1 MDRRTNCRTRRRL
14 GLMRSVPAYCY
25 DIATDSQPVLNI
37 GTVGSM
43 LADIGSSLCTPSSEV
58 YSYSFPLS
66 NGASSSFASNVAR
79 CESDLGIATN
89 ALEKLLQRWIGEN
102 AVPGS
107 KHKQNTERPPSLIS
121 SSKATVFLDAVV
133 RVRSQIWPFIGA
145 VLRIAVRL

>member
-14 GLMRSVPAYCY
+14 GLMRSVPAYCF
-25 DIATDSQPVLNI
+25 DIATDSQQLSQPSSI
-37 GTVGSM
+37 EYRTVGRM

-66 NGASSSFASNVAR
+66 NGVSSSFASNVAR
-79 CESDLGIATN
+79 CESDLGVATN

-102 AVPGS
+102 AVPGN
-107 KHKQNTERPPSLIS
+107 KHKHNPERPPSLIS

-133 RVRSQIWPFIGA
+133 RVRSQIWHLA
-145 VLRIAVRL
+145 RSY